1 MPTPNAAFRTGMSRE
16 SFRFQFRAL
25 LDSAGLALVLIGLVA
40 FFGLTTDHFF
50 TSATFRT
57 IANQI
62 PDAVVI
68 AAGMTFVLI
77 IGGIDLSVGS
87 VLALGGAILGVC
99 MNRWGWPLPAALAA
113 CIGTGVVCGAL
124 NGLVVVGWNLPSFI
138 VTLGMLEAA
147 RGGAYLIARS
157 QTHYIGG
164 ALDGLAAPQFL
175 GLSASFLLALAVV
188 ALGQIF
194 LSGTAQGRHLFAI
207 GANEESA
214 RLSGIPTRRIK
225 FAVFSVA
232 GFLSALAAPMY
243 CARLSAAN
251 PNDAQGYELQA
262 IAAVVIGGTSLMGGR
277 GSVVNSLLGVL
288 IIKVLENG
296 LYQIGA
302 QLPTQRLV
310 TGAVIVAA
318 VIIDVYRRRLG
329 SATGRKRGATEAPS
343 EGVRGSSG

>member
-1 MPTPNAAFRTGMSRE
+1 MVENALRDNPHEGGSLRFRVQAF
-16 SFRFQFRAL
+16 
-25 LDSAGLALVLIGLVA
+25 LDSVGLVVVLVLLVL
-40 FFGLTTDHFF
+40 FFGLKTDHFL
-50 TSATFRT
+50 TAATFRT
-57 IANQI
+57 IANQV
-62 PDAVVI
+62 PDAIVI
-68 AAGMTFVLI
+68 AVGMTLVLI

-87 VLALGGAILGVC
+87 VLALSGAILGVGLT
-99 MNRWGWPLPAALAA
+99 RLGWSLPVAM
-113 CIGTGVVCGAL
+113 GVSFVVGVVCGAI
-124 NGLVVVGWNLPSFI
+124 NGAVVVFWNLPSFI

-157 QTHYIGG
+157 QTQYIG
-164 ALDGLAAPQFL
+164 ASLDRLAAPVMF
-175 GLSASFLLALAVV
+175 GLSVSFLFSLLV
-188 ALGQIF
+188 AAGAQFF
-194 LSGTAQGRHLFAI
+194 LSYTAQGRHLYAL

-214 RLSGIPTRRIK
+214 RLSGISTRRLK
-225 FAVFSVA
+225 FAVFTFA
-232 GFLSALAAPMY
+232 GLLSALAASMY

-277 GSVVNSLLGVL
+277 GSVVNSVLGVL

-318 VIIDVYRRRLG
+318 VIIDVYRRKWERV
-329 SATGRKRGATEAPS
+329 SQK
-343 EGVRGSSG
+343 